1 MDETRSATG
10 QPIITGRKR
19 PHHTEN
25 HRALS
30 RGHRR
35 KANYDEYYMNQRP
48 KDNLKSA
55 VVVRDRQIAK
65 SLVNGYWLVV
75 LFVTGAFKVK
85 A

>member
-1 MDETRSATG
+1 
-10 QPIITGRKR
+10 
-19 PHHTEN
+19 
-25 HRALS
+25 
-30 RGHRR
+30 
-35 KANYDEYYMNQRP
+35 MNQRP

-55 VVVRDRQIAK
+55 VVVRDGQIAK